1 MIYPVDS
8 AIQRLNR
15 GLEIR
20 IAGSSSLSPA
30 MNGVK
35 TQMYNKCIGRYQN
48 LTKS

>member
-8 AIQRLNR
+8 AIQRLNNR

-35 TQMYNKCIGRYQN
+35 T
-48 LTKS
+48 